1 MLMLLIHQSQEFW
14 FSKQS
19 HVVSPDYFL
28 TAKGGTQ
35 QFIRLTVGN
44 DTVCTISIVTIIN
57 NGKSIVCILKL
68 LILL

>member
-1 MLMLLIHQSQEFW
+1 MKAESRVF
-14 FSKQS
+14 
-19 HVVSPDYFL
+19 SPDYFL
-28 TAKGGTQ
+28 TTKGGAQ

-44 DTVCTISIVTIIN
+44 DTVCTIRIVTIIN